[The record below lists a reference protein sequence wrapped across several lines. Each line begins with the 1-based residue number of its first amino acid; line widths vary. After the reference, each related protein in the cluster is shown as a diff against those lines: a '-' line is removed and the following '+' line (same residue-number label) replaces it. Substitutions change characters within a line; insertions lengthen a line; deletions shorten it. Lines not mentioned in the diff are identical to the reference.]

1 MLRQYREQL
10 HSSFMWTFFQD
21 WFLGLGAQ
29 YGVNPFIFGS
39 IYVGAIP
46 FFSASVAWVV
56 RNLRKKQPIVV
67 PGVLSVLFFVS
78 SYIYLFAAGD
88 DLPWWI
94 YGVLG
99 TMLVGGLGTTV
110 QKIRSKVGE
119 CTQHGRGRGGDASD
133 IERRPPFDAGPH
145 LE

>member
-1 MLRQYREQL
+1 
-10 HSSFMWTFFQD
+10 MWTFFQD

-56 RNLRKKQPIVV
+56 RNLRKNQSVVV

-88 DLPWWI
+88 NIPWWI
-94 YGVLG
+94 YVVLG
-99 TMLVGGLGTTV
+99 GLLVTGLVTTV
-110 QKIRSKVGE
+110 QKIRQKAAEHS
-119 CTQHGRGRGGDASD
+119 GD
-133 IERRPPFDAGPH
+133 
-145 LE
+145 